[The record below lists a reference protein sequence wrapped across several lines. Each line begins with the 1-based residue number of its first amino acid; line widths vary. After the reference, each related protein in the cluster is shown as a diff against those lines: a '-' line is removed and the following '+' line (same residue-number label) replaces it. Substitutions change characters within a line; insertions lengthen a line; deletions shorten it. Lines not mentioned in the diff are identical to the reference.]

1 MEDTEKVSIAM
12 LFGVQTLKNLAMK
25 GLRMNPLFCSI
36 QGRKRVL
43 NGILGRTRGEQTP
56 INADNTY
63 LVPDTQKGGYRHD

>member
-1 MEDTEKVSIAM
+1 
-12 LFGVQTLKNLAMK
+12 
-25 GLRMNPLFCSI
+25 MNPLFCSI

-63 LVPDTQKGGYRHD
+63 LVPDT